1 MEFRVEEFPI
11 ATEIRFN
18 FDEIKDEV
26 AQKMDFYRN
35 VTYTESQLQEA
46 KHDRATLNKFINALD
61 TRRKEIKDEILQP
74 YKEFELRLN
83 ELKAIV
89 EEPKQLIDT
98 QIKAFEEKGKEEKH
112 NRILEIFNEEVG
124 DRDID
129 LFVIFTTKWLNKTYS
144 ENDIREEIRTAC
156 FNYDTNIPI
165 LEQLP
170 DYSEEAIKR
179 YKETLDMSKAIGE
192 SLRLKD
198 EEEKRKV
205 AELAEKPSDR
215 SWKRIAVFA
224 DKEQMDL
231 IHEYLNSAN
240 IPHRRVY

>member
-11 ATEIRFN
+11 ATEIKFN
-18 FDEIKDEV
+18 FDEIKSEV

-98 QIKAFEEKGKEEKH
+98 QIKAFEEKEKVEKH
-112 NRILEIFNEEVG
+112 NRIIEIFNEEVG

-129 LFVIFTTKWLNKTYS
+129 LFVIF
-144 ENDIREEIRTAC
+144 
-156 FNYDTNIPI
+156 NI
-165 LEQLP
+165 
-170 DYSEEAIKR
+170 
-179 YKETLDMSKAIGE
+179 
-192 SLRLKD
+192 
-198 EEEKRKV
+198 
-205 AELAEKPSDR
+205 
-215 SWKRIAVFA
+215 
-224 DKEQMDL
+224 
-231 IHEYLNSAN
+231 
-240 IPHRRVY
+240 